1 MTVQAI
7 LVRIMAHVLTVNSA
21 MCVTVLG
28 QASVAVTVKQV
39 CAKRLLCFESLDPF
53 DRMLRS
59 SVILSSDFVE
69 F

>member
-7 LVRIMAHVLTVNSA
+7 LVRMMAHVLTVNSA

-39 CAKRLLCFESLDPF
+39 CAKRL
-53 DRMLRS
+53 
-59 SVILSSDFVE
+59 
-69 F
+69 